1 MKTKY
6 TFLLLM
12 FGLIFQIGHSQNSS
26 DAFRFSSFDVLG
38 SARFV
43 ALGGAYG
50 AVGGDLS
57 TLNYNPAGL
66 GIFQSSE
73 FTFSPTINHATNDAL
88 YNGSLGRDS
97 KTNINYGMIGMVT
110 TRRLLEGTRAR
121 NSGWKA
127 VNYGVSFNRTKNFNN
142 SMYIAGESQ
151 SSSLANVWRDYA
163 NGSYPE
169 DLHPFSEGLAWE
181 TYILDTIPGDPS
193 HYYSNAPID
202 GVSQTYWEQSKG
214 YIDELSFAVA
224 VNYNDELIIGL
235 SLGIP
240 MLRYERSIEHSE
252 FALGNPADY
261 EFSEFLYKDN
271 LLTEGTGI
279 NAKIGFIYIV
289 SPSVRFSGAFHT
301 PTYYSEIADEYTSSL
316 ETIMGDG
323 NSYYSEPSEIGNFVY
338 NLRTPSR
345 VMLGISTLFYKSG
358 FISMDYEYSDYG
370 TSNLSSSTYSF
381 VDENHD
387 VRADFQATHNFRIG
401 AEWKL
406 DFLTLR
412 GGYNIISSP
421 MNPEVNDIISSAYSW
436 GAGYRV
442 GNAYFDFAYSKRTTD
457 NLFYMY
463 NPDYVNPASMTNV
476 TSNYIFTMGYKF

>member
-1 MKTKY
+1 MKTRY
-6 TFLLLM
+6 TILLLM
-12 FGLIFQIGHSQNSS
+12 FGLIFQIGYAQNSS
-26 DAFRFSSFDVLG
+26 DAFRFSSYDVLG

-43 ALGGAYG
+43 ALGGAFG

-73 FTFSPTINHATNDAL
+73 FAFSPAINYAANDAV
-88 YNGSLGRDS
+88 YNGSLGSDANS
-97 KTNINYGMIGMVT
+97 NVNYGMIGMVT
-110 TRRLLEGTRAR
+110 TRRLLEGSRAN

-127 VNYGVSFNRTKNFNN
+127 INYGFSLNRTKNFNN
-142 SMYIAGESQ
+142 SMFIAGESQ
-151 SSSLANVWRDYA
+151 SSSLANVWRDNA
-163 NGSYPE
+163 NGSIIE
-169 DLHPFSEGLAWE
+169 DLYPFSEGLAWD
-181 TYILDTIPGDPS
+181 TYILDTVPGDPTQ
-193 HYYSNAPID
+193 YYSGAPIYG
-202 GVSQTYWEQSKG
+202 GVTQTYWEQSKG
-214 YIDELSFAVA
+214 YIDELSFAISA
-224 VNYNDELIIGL
+224 NYNDKLIVGF

-240 MLRYERSIEHSE
+240 MLRYERRIEHSE

-271 LLTEGTGI
+271 LLTEGVGI
-279 NAKIGFIYIV
+279 NAKIGFIYVV

-301 PTYYSEIADEYTSSL
+301 PTYYSEIVDDYTSSL

-323 NSYYSEPSEIGNFVY
+323 NDYFSESPIGNMVY

-345 VMLGISTLFYKSG
+345 MMLGISTLFYKSG
-358 FISMDYEYSDYG
+358 FISLDYEYMDYG
-370 TSNLSSSTYSF
+370 TSNLSSSSYSF
-381 VDENHD
+381 VNENHD
-387 VRADFQATHNFRIG
+387 VRADFQATHNLRLG

-406 DFLTLR
+406 DFFTIR

-436 GAGYRV
+436 GAGYRI
-442 GNAYFDFAYSKRTTD
+442 GNTYVDFAYSKRTTD

-463 NPDYVNPASMTNV
+463 NPDYVNSASITNV